1 LFRSFQTGR
10 RKIFSPIKTLVMAL
24 TYALIIIGEAAT
36 AVSAEYKQEHSEV
49 PWKQISGMRNRL
61 IHGYFATD
69 PDIVW
74 DTVSVYIPEL
84 VKQLE
89 TMIDHSGE

>member
-1 LFRSFQTGR
+1 
-10 RKIFSPIKTLVMAL
+10 MAL

-36 AVSAEYKQEHSEV
+36 AVSPEYRQEHPEI

-89 TMIDHSGE
+89 AMRNSSGE